1 MDGLSWGSD
10 PESRY
15 DTKRYTAKV
24 FRQELAKAEAA
35 RRELEA
41 SGEEDAKKQ

>member
-1 MDGLSWGSD
+1 MDGLSWGPD

-24 FRQELAKAEAA
+24 FRQELAKAEAE
-35 RRELEA
+35 RRRLE
-41 SGEEDAKKQ
+41 EESAE